1 MGIVFRP
8 MPSIRLGGARNG
20 SPPSGAGVLIRDES
34 SKQRQAGQGKANNK
48 VSNAGAGRV
57 RGIGYL
63 LLDMGSESAMSQ
75 GIVIL

>member
-34 SKQRQAGQGKANNK
+34 SKQRQAGQGKAK
-48 VSNAGAGRV
+48 QTTKFQMQEQAVSVVSDTCFWTWVLSR
-57 RGIGYL
+57 L
-63 LLDMGSESAMSQ
+63 CHKEL
-75 GIVIL
+75 

>member
-1 MGIVFRP
+1 MNRQ
-8 MPSIRLGGARNG
+8 SNARQG
-20 SPPSGAGVLIRDES
+20 KAR
-34 SKQRQAGQGKANNK
+34 QGKANNK